1 MRVIDLDG
9 PDGNAFFLLGQARKW
24 SKELGFNPCDITTEM
39 TSGDY
44 THLCKTLIKDFPGK
58 KRSRSLKKGK
68 GSCLLLIN
76 SLIKRKMLSY
86 LFYIM
91 RIFHAS
97 HRL

>member
-44 THLCKTLIKDFPGK
+44 THLCKTF
-58 KRSRSLKKGK
+58 LKYFGTFANLETTDPELDLDI
-68 GSCLLLIN
+68 G
-76 SLIKRKMLSY
+76 
-86 LFYIM
+86 
-91 RIFHAS
+91 AE
-97 HRL
+97 